1 VTKSVFMSLAYAIM
15 TALTEDELTG
25 YELAKSF
32 DTSLGFFWHASHQ
45 QIYRELKI
53 LSQKGWVHS
62 RSVAQARRPDK
73 TLYELTALGL
83 EELHAWVESS
93 SKVRPAKDELLI
105 KLYNL
110 TPDNALTLLS
120 EVQSRRAYIA
130 ANLALYERIKA
141 KSYPIIEA
149 LNIRA
154 RGVALVLD
162 AGIRDAHN
170 QVLWCDQAIEV
181 LQSCAGYE
189 GDTVRMGFRRGGIP
203 SNVTE

>member
-1 VTKSVFMSLAYAIM
+1 MTKSVFMSLAYAIM

-110 TPDNALTLLS
+110 TP
-120 EVQSRRAYIA
+120 R
-130 ANLALYERIKA
+130 
-141 KSYPIIEA
+141 
-149 LNIRA
+149 
-154 RGVALVLD
+154 
-162 AGIRDAHN
+162 
-170 QVLWCDQAIEV
+170 
-181 LQSCAGYE
+181 
-189 GDTVRMGFRRGGIP
+189 
-203 SNVTE
+203 

>member
-189 GDTVRMGFRRGGIP
+189 GDTVRMGFRRGEIP

>member
-1 VTKSVFMSLAYAIM
+1 MTKSVFMSLAYAIM

-189 GDTVRMGFRRGGIP
+189 GGTVRMGFRRCGIP